1 MFPAVVALMSVASA
15 TIVDQPPA
23 TGANR
28 SYVSNRAPLN
38 QVPLI
43 KLPIDSFKPG
53 GWLKK
58 TLELERDGLAG
69 HLGEISVWLTRKN
82 NAWLNPSGQGDYG
95 WEEVPYWLRGFSR
108 MAYVLDDPRMLK
120 ETSVW
125 VEGTLASGRPDGDF
139 GPIRYHHPG
148 KRDLWAQ
155 MLMVQVLQAWYEH
168 SHDPR
173 VLPFLTAYFRWEL
186 TIPDENFLKD
196 YWENSRGGDNLSSV
210 YWLYNRTGDAFLLDL
225 ATKIDRNT
233 ANWRMPD
240 GLPNWHN
247 VNVAQCFRE
256 PATYWQQSGKVED
269 LRASYRDFDWIR
281 EQFGQVPG
289 GMFGADE
296 NAREGYTDPRQA
308 TETCGFVEQLG
319 SNVTMT
325 EITANPKWTANSENV
340 AFNSLPAAF
349 TSDYKALRYLTAP
362 NMAVSDGA
370 NHAPGIDNGGPF
382 LIMNPFT
389 SRCCQHN
396 HSSAWVNFLEGTT
409 MATQDDG
416 LAILTPTDGSV
427 TAKVGSGS
435 TVTLRTKTKYPF
447 DGTAVVTV
455 ATRKPVRFPL
465 YVLVP
470 AWTDHASLVTPDGR
484 VGGAPG
490 KYVRISRVWHD
501 GDQVRLAWE
510 MEPKV
515 QTWVRQKG
523 SASVDFG
530 PLTFSLKIEETFHQ
544 VDPTKYAQGDSG
556 WQPEADKSKWP
567 AFEIL
572 PKTPW
577 HYGLLEGT
585 TLKVVKRAWPKDD
598 VPFTLA
604 GAPIE
609 IVAEAKR
616 LPRWGL
622 DNTGLVSVLPQSP
635 VETDSPTTKVTLVPM
650 GAARLRIS
658 AFPRVK

>member
-15 TIVDQPPA
+15 TIVDLPPA

-233 ANWRMPD
+233 ANWRMPV

-435 TVTLRTKTKYPF
+435 IVTLRTKTKYPF

-484 VGGAPG
+484 VSGAPG

-501 GDQVRLAWE
+501 GDQVSLAWE

-515 QTWVRQKG
+515 QTWVRQKD

-530 PLTFSLKIEETFHQ
+530 PLTFSLKIDETFNQ

-556 WQPEADKSKWP
+556 WQPKADKSKWP

-577 HYGLLEGT
+577 NYGLLEGT
-585 TLKVVKRAWPKDD
+585 TLKVVKRPWPKDD